1 MTFLQELVEK
11 ALNDNY
17 LVKLI
22 NKAEIIYG
30 NSFLRKECKVVMT
43 KKEYFDLIRFA
54 DILSR
59 DSESKGRNLSYKI
72 ISILYPFYKNDDYF
86 IFITNSILTKLGNFP
101 SLSLVL
107 GNKNSYDYDTVETKL
122 EKTIKEE
129 FQKVPGND
137 KKVFTDAQYKLFE
150 QIKNSNHFSFSGPTS
165 FGKSFIM
172 DAFINYVIEE
182 RHGIDNIIIL
192 VPTRALINQVSK
204 RLKLEMRHNNYRVM
218 THPVVPAMFKSENTK
233 YIFVFTPERMISY
246 LAEKSNPAISYLFI
260 DEAQKIIAQKDS
272 RAPLY
277 YQAVSMAERKSI
289 KLYFASP
296 NIPNSDIFLKLF
308 DKSTDEQ
315 MVITEAPVA
324 QNRFFIDFVD
334 KIEIMFT
341 ECGIDYFF
349 KDFGKYGNLNQL
361 LFEIGRNN
369 KNIVYCNS
377 IEDTIRYALEF
388 SKELPKREDERID
401 EVIKLIQEYIH
412 KDYYLIDCLKKGIAF
427 HFGKLPQRIRERVE
441 FLFEEKALDY
451 MFCTSTLLEGVNLP
465 ARNIFI
471 LNNTIGTRKFTD
483 IDFWN
488 LAGRA
493 GRLSKELSGNI
504 VCVRV
509 ASNKWKTKPKDIEM
523 IRSKK
528 IQKVVPTILKG
539 EDNFYKNIENSLV
552 GRAFTRKSATQNEI
566 DVWNH
571 YANIIFYQEIAKA
584 DSLLK
589 SNYMKKNDKTSKK
602 ILAEISKNNEVP
614 ENILEQSTNIKA
626 IYQNQIWRMLQG
638 EEEAFSDEISTS
650 TCYMMLEKMYKYY
663 RWDIEESKG
672 RNALVKD
679 IGKLKYYAVLMYT
692 WITSKPLN
700 MIIGNIINYYKKKG
714 EIWHNNEM
722 FLFNANSQEQINWVI
737 NSLISDIDSM
747 LRFKIKNY
755 FSNYYLLV
763 ASKNGNEIA
772 GADWSEYL
780 EYGTTD
786 QVIIDLQNV
795 GLPRHLALLI
805 KDNYMEYLVYDGSE
819 LVDIKF
825 QELMQKIDTVK
836 YHSEYMELL
845 DICGINKL
853 EQ

>member
-11 ALNDNY
+11 ALNDDY
-17 LVKLI
+17 LVQLI

-30 NSFLRKECKVVMT
+30 SSFLRKECKVVMT

-59 DSESKGRNLSYKI
+59 DSESKGRNVSYKI

-86 IFITNSILTKLGNFP
+86 VFITNSILTKLGNFP
-101 SLSLVL
+101 SLGLVL
-107 GNKNSYDYDTVETKL
+107 GNKNSYDYDTVEIKL
-122 EKTIKEE
+122 EKTMKEE

-204 RLKLEMRHNNYRVM
+204 RLKLEIRHNNYRVM
-218 THPVVPAMFKSENTK
+218 THPVVPAMFKSENAK
-233 YIFVFTPERMISY
+233 YVFVFTPERMISY

-334 KIEIMFT
+334 RIEIMFT

-349 KDFGKYGNLNQL
+349 KDFGKYENLNQL
-361 LFEIGRNN
+361 LFEVGRNS

-388 SKELPKREDERID
+388 SRELPKREDERID
-401 EVIKLIQEYIH
+401 EVVKLIQEYIH
-412 KDYYLIDCLKKGIAF
+412 KDYYLIDCLKKGVAF

-528 IQKVVPTILKG
+528 IQEVVPTILKG

-552 GRAFTRKSATQNEI
+552 GKAFTRKSATQNEI

-602 ILAEISKNNEVP
+602 ILAEICKNNEVP

-626 IYQNQIWRMLQG
+626 KYQNQIWRMLQG
-638 EEEAFSDEISTS
+638 KEEAFSDEISTS

-700 MIIGNIINYYKKKG
+700 MIIGNIINYYKKRG

-763 ASKNGNEIA
+763 AGKNGNEIA

-786 QVIIDLQNV
+786 QIIIDLQNV

-819 LVDIKF
+819 LIDIKF

-836 YHSEYMELL
+836 YHSEYIELL
-845 DICGINKL
+845 NICGMDKL